1 MNKMEPRKKISERYG
16 SGNNNSSNLLVEFP
30 KAVSRKRVFETAWM
44 LFNGNGASR
53 IPVFHDAL
61 RESWKCEKKLIES
74 GGAIYYPY
82 IMS

>member
-1 MNKMEPRKKISERYG
+1 MEPRKKISERYENG
-16 SGNNNSSNLLVEFP
+16 NSSPLLIEFP